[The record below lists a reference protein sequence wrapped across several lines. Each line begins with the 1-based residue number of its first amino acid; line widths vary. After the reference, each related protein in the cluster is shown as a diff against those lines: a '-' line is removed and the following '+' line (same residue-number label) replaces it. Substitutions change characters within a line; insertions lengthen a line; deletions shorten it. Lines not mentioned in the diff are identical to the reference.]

1 MTWSWTC
8 SFGFRFFANKA
19 RVSRR
24 VVSHAQKIERIRDQR
39 VVQTKWHDPREKT
52 STIPIHILQFPAF
65 YLLSKTTLHSPKLPT
80 TIKTAHFFSKEDT
93 LKSVM
98 KFTPQFTQAIFI
110 PPFSFL
116 DLIVTDAATVFGHQP
131 HFSNPLD
138 FLQLFLGKIKL
149 FSTFYFTMVKFA
161 FWWGKGPFFSAK
173 TAKEFGQEWKTF
185 SFKSNVRDFIVP
197 DEMLVCAFISLALYE
212 AWACFWVFWVVDFL
226 HSWVL
231 VRKSLTHEILEMEIP
246 LKSFKFSLW
255 CLEKWIFL
263 KTRVW
268 ETMVGSQQCLRL
280 KK

>member
-1 MTWSWTC
+1 
-8 SFGFRFFANKA
+8 
-19 RVSRR
+19 
-24 VVSHAQKIERIRDQR
+24 
-39 VVQTKWHDPREKT
+39 
-52 STIPIHILQFPAF
+52 
-65 YLLSKTTLHSPKLPT
+65 
-80 TIKTAHFFSKEDT
+80 
-93 LKSVM
+93 M

-185 SFKSNVRDFIVP
+185 SFKSNVRDFIVL

-212 AWACFWVFWVVDFL
+212 AWACFRVFWVVDFL